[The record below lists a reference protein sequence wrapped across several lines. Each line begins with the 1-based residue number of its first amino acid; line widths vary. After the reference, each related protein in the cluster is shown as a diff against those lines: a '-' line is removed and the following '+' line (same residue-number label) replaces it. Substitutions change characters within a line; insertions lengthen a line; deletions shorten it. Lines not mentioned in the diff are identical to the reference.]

1 MVLQPKLLPMREMP
15 VQIAIVGGSLA
26 GLFTATLLAGDGHK
40 IAIYERSLHGLEG
53 RGAGL
58 LGKRDTFAVLRAAG
72 CEHVAR
78 VGVVARERIVFDRVE
93 STVVSE
99 MPPQMQIPWDYLYRT
114 FRNRVS
120 KSYVLGRRV
129 DSVRQDG
136 DQVVVVFDDGGVE
149 MADLAIGADGIAS
162 VVRASVDGS
171 RGTNTYAGYV
181 GWRGLLPERS
191 LPAAAAAKLL
201 ERFAYFR
208 MPRSHVIGFL
218 VPGPRGETEVGARRY
233 NWVWY
238 RPAPGPAERDA
249 ALTDSD
255 GHAHPY
261 SLPPGAVSD
270 RSRAALTED
279 AERLLPR
286 PFADAIKA
294 TDRPFVQGVFD
305 YETENMVSGRIALAG
320 DAAFVVR
327 PHAGMGI
334 AKAAGDAMSLRKHL
348 LSKPAV
354 EALQSYRNER
364 APLGAAIVASGRELG
379 AQLS

>member
-1 MVLQPKLLPMREMP
+1 ML

-26 GLFTATLLAGDGHK
+26 GLFAATLLAGDGHK
-40 IAIYERSLHGLEG
+40 VAIYERSVHGLEG

-58 LGKRDTFAVLRAAG
+58 LGRRDTFAVLRAAG

-78 VGVVARERIVFDRVE
+78 VGVVARERIVFDHAG
-93 STVVSE
+93 STVDSE
-99 MPPQMQIPWDYLYRT
+99 MPPQIQIPWDYLYRT
-114 FRNRVS
+114 FRNQVS
-120 KSYVLGRRV
+120 NGSYVLGRRV
-129 DSVRQDG
+129 DRVRQDG

-149 MADLAIGADGIAS
+149 RADLAIGADGIAS
-162 VVRASVDGS
+162 VVRVSVDGS
-171 RGTNTYAGYV
+171 GAANTYAGYV

-191 LPAAAAAKLL
+191 LPAVAAGKLL

-255 GHAHPY
+255 GHVHPY

-270 RSRAALTED
+270 RARAALTED

-327 PHAGMGI
+327 PHTGMGI

-348 LSKPAV
+348 LSKPVV
-354 EALQSYRNER
+354 EALESYRDER
-364 APLGAAIVASGRELG
+364 APLGAALSASGRELG